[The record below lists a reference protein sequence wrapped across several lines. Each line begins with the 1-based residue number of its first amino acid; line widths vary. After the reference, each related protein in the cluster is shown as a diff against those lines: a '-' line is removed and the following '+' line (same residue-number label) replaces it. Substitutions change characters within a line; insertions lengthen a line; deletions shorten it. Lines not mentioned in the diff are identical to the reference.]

1 MGKTAIIL
9 GATGLTGSIILNKLL
24 DDERYS
30 TIKLFSRKSIENNNP
45 KIIEYIGNL
54 FELEKFKKDFTADE
68 LFCCV
73 GTTTKKTPD
82 KVLYKKIDYGIPVA
96 AAKLSVENSINTF
109 LVVSSLGA
117 NPKSSVFYSR
127 IKGEME
133 QAVLKENILNT
144 YILRPSFILG
154 NRKENRI
161 GESVGKVVFSAFQ
174 FLLVGKL
181 KKYRAIE
188 AATIAAAMIQIANTQ
203 SDLPIIESDKI
214 ANFALY

>member
-1 MGKTAIIL
+1 MGKAAIIL

-24 DDERYS
+24 EDERYS

-45 KIIEYIGNL
+45 KIVEYIGNL
-54 FELEKFKKDFTADE
+54 FELKKFKKDFTADE
-68 LFCCV
+68 VFCCI
-73 GTTTKKTPD
+73 GTTTKNTPD

-96 AAKLSVENSINTF
+96 AAKLSVENGINTF

-127 IKGEME
+127 TKGEME

-154 NRKENRI
+154 KRKENRI
-161 GESVGKVVFSAFQ
+161 GESVGKVMFNAFQ
-174 FLLVGKL
+174 FLLLGKL
-181 KKYRAIE
+181 KKYRAID
-188 AATIAAAMIQIANTQ
+188 ADTIAGAMIKIANTK
-203 SDLPIIESDKI
+203 SESPIIESDKI
-214 ANFALY
+214 ANLA